1 MPSLTAL
8 AGLLALVPSALAG
21 WNPDSKQNI
30 AVYWGQNSAN
40 SQSTQQRLS
49 FYCNDDNINVIEIAF
64 LNGINPPM
72 TNFANA
78 GDRCTPFSDNP
89 WLLSCPEIEADIKT
103 CQANGKTILL
113 SLGGDTYSQG
123 GWASPE
129 AAQDAAAQVWAM
141 FGPVQSDSS
150 APRPFGDAVV
160 DGFDFDFE
168 STTNNLVAFG
178 AQLRTLSDA
187 AATDSNKKFY
197 LAAAPQCFFPDAAVG
212 PLINAV
218 PMDWI
223 QIQFYNNPCGV
234 SAYTPG
240 SEQQNNYN
248 YQTWEDWAKT
258 SPNPNVK
265 LLVGIPAGPN
275 AGHGYV
281 SDAQLKSVFEYS
293 KKFDTFAGAMMW
305 DMSQLYQ
312 NSGFE
317 DQVVDALK

>member
-8 AGLLALVPSALAG
+8 AGFLALVPSALAG
-21 WNPDSKQNI
+21 WNPNSKQNI

-49 FYCNDDNINVIEIAF
+49 FYCDDDDINIIDIAF
-64 LNGINPPM
+64 LNGITPPM

-78 GDRCTPFSDNP
+78 GDKCTPFSDNP
-89 WLLSCPEIEADIKT
+89 FLLSCPEIEADIKT

-113 SLGGDTYSQG
+113 SLGGDSYTQG
-123 GWASPE
+123 GWSSPADAE
-129 AAQDAAAQVWAM
+129 AAADEVWAM

-150 APRPFGDAVV
+150 APRPFGSAVV

-168 STTNNLVAFG
+168 AATNNLAAFG
-178 AQLRTLSDA
+178 AQLRKRGDDA
-187 AATDSNKKFY
+187 GGKKFY
-197 LAAAPQCFFPDAAVG
+197 LSAAPQCFFPDAAEG
-212 PLINAV
+212 ALIDAV
-218 PMDWI
+218 PMDWV

-234 SAYTPG
+234 NAFTPG
-240 SEQQNNYN
+240 AEQQNNYN

-265 LLVGIPAGPN
+265 LLVGIPAGPS

-281 SDAQLKSVFEYS
+281 SGEQLKSVFEYS
-293 KKFDTFAGAMMW
+293 KQFDTFAGAMMW

-317 DQVVDALK
+317 AEVVEALK

>member
-8 AGLLALVPSALAG
+8 ASLLALVPSALAG
-21 WNPDSKQNI
+21 WNVNSKQNI

-49 FYCNDDNINVIEIAF
+49 FYCNDANINVIDIAF
-64 LNGINPPM
+64 LNGITPPM

-113 SLGGDTYSQG
+113 SLGGDSYTQG
-123 GWASPE
+123 GWSSTG
-129 AAQDAAAQVWAM
+129 AAQSAADQVWAM
-141 FGPVQSDSS
+141 FGPVQSGSS
-150 APRPFGDAVV
+150 VHRPFGSAVV

-168 STTNNLVAFG
+168 ATTNNLAAFG
-178 AQLRTLSDA
+178 AQLKSRTNA
-187 AATDSNKKFY
+187 AGGKKYYFS
-197 LAAAPQCFFPDAAVG
+197 AAPQCFFPDAAVG
-212 PLINAV
+212 ALINAV

-234 SAYTPG
+234 SGFTPG
-240 SEQQNNYN
+240 TTNQNNYN
-248 YQTWEDWAKT
+248 YQTWENWAKT
-258 SPNPNVK
+258 SPNPSVK
-265 LLVGIPAGPN
+265 LLVGIPAGPG
-275 AGHGYV
+275 AGRGYV
-281 SDAQLKSVFEYS
+281 SGSQLTSVFQYS
-293 KKFDTFAGAMMW
+293 KGFSTFAGAMMW

-312 NSGFE
+312 NTGFE
-317 DQVVDALK
+317 AQVVNALR

>member
-8 AGLLALVPSALAG
+8 AGFLALVPSALAG
-21 WNPDSKQNI
+21 WNPNSKQNV

-49 FYCNDDNINVIEIAF
+49 FYCNDDNINIIDIAF
-64 LNGINPPM
+64 MNGITPPM

-78 GDRCTPFSDNP
+78 GDRCTPFPDNP
-89 WLLSCPEIEADIKT
+89 WLLNCPEIEADIKT

-113 SLGGDTYSQG
+113 SLGGDSYSQG
-123 GWASPE
+123 GWSSPS
-129 AAQDAAAQVWAM
+129 AAQDAADQVWAM

-150 APRPFGDAVV
+150 APRPFGSAVV

-168 STTNNLVAFG
+168 ASTNNLAAFG
-178 AQLRTLSDA
+178 AQLRSRGDA
-187 AATDSNKKFY
+187 AGGKKFY
-197 LAAAPQCFFPDAAVG
+197 LSAAPQCFFPDAAVG
-212 PLINAV
+212 ALIDAV
-218 PMDWI
+218 PMDWV

-234 SAYTPG
+234 SAFTPG
-240 SEQQNNYN
+240 AEQQNNYN
-248 YQTWEDWAKT
+248 YQTWEDWAKK

-281 SDAQLKSVFEYS
+281 SGSQLSSVFEYS
-293 KKFDTFAGAMMW
+293 KEFDTFAGAMMW

-317 DQVVDALK
+317 DEVASALK